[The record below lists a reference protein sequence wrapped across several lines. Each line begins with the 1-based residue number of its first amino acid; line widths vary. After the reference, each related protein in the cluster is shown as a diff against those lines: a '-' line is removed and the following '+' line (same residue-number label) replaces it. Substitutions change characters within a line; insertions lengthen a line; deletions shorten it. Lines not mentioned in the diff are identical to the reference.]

1 MFERLLDHAGYD
13 DLRAEQ
19 SRRGARGES
28 VGLGIAAY
36 MEINATGPLERATIA
51 PAEDGTF
58 VVRVAVSSV
67 GQGLQTVL
75 SQIAAD
81 ELGIPLERVEVRHH
95 DTDDLPEG
103 IGTFASRST
112 VLAGNAI
119 AVAAQNLRAQAEAAG
134 LGLAANTAELAA
146 RGIRAEGT
154 YSRDGFSFSFGAHLA
169 LAEVDRATGK
179 VRVVRYV
186 VAHDVGRAVNPALV
200 SGQLAGAAAQGIG
213 GALLEQLAYDEDGQP
228 LTVSFVDYLVPT
240 ADDVPDVEVI
250 VIEHPTAT
258 NPLGLKGSGE
268 GGMAGTL
275 AAVANAVEDA
285 FGADGPRVRSLPL
298 TPAAVRAL
306 LRAPGS

>member
-1 MFERLLDHAGYD
+1 
-13 DLRAEQ
+13 
-19 SRRGARGES
+19 RRGARGES

-134 LGLAANTAELAA
+134 LGLATDTAELAA
-146 RGIRAEGT
+146 RGIRAEG
-154 YSRDGFSFSFGAHLA
+154 
-169 LAEVDRATGK
+169 
-179 VRVVRYV
+179 
-186 VAHDVGRAVNPALV
+186 
-200 SGQLAGAAAQGIG
+200 
-213 GALLEQLAYDEDGQP
+213 
-228 LTVSFVDYLVPT
+228 
-240 ADDVPDVEVI
+240 
-250 VIEHPTAT
+250 
-258 NPLGLKGSGE
+258 
-268 GGMAGTL
+268 
-275 AAVANAVEDA
+275 
-285 FGADGPRVRSLPL
+285 
-298 TPAAVRAL
+298 
-306 LRAPGS
+306 